1 MSTDRKTR
9 AETAQETAARL
20 IDVATPAF
28 ADEGFAAV
36 SLDALAAEAGLT
48 RGALHHHFGNKAGL
62 FEAVLRHVVADL
74 GRTLDAVWEADLA
87 AGGDRWAAFRHCFHV
102 YLDEALRPDRRRILF
117 RDAPAVLGVAAYDII
132 MDEGFG
138 AIVEDLRGLVAAGR
152 VAAVD
157 PVALAH
163 LMNGAAINLAFWAAE
178 APPDDDRLARAHQA
192 LAAMFDGLEVR
203 QAPG

>member
-1 MSTDRKTR
+1 MSTDRKSR
-9 AETAQETAARL
+9 AETAQETADHL
-20 IDVATPAF
+20 LATATGAF
-28 ADEGFAAV
+28 AVQGFGAV

-62 FEAVLRHVVADL
+62 FEAVLRRVVADL
-74 GRTLDAVWEADLA
+74 GVTLDAVWAADLA
-87 AGGDRWAAFRHCFHV
+87 AGRGRWAAFRHCFHV
-102 YLDEALRPDRRRILF
+102 YLDEALRPDRCRILF

-138 AIVEDLRGLVAAGR
+138 AIVEDLRGLVDEGR

-178 APPDDDRLARAHQA
+178 GAPDDDRLARAHQA
-192 LAAMFDGLEVR
+192 LAAMFDGL
-203 QAPG
+203 ALHSTAG